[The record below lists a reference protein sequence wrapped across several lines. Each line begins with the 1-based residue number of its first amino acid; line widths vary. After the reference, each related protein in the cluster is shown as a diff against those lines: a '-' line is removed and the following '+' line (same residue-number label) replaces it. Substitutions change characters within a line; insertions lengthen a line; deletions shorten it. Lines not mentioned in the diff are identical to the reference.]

1 MGFQVQAA
9 TQHRNGVAGAPFRI
23 AIVHDDENGRMLL
36 IDFSYPDGDTPNEGH
51 VAVVN
56 LDLAATG
63 NIFMHEQSDESGQ
76 PVPNTGG
83 NAWRGDVLGCE
94 YRQAISEHINRQA
107 DA

>member
-1 MGFQVQAA
+1 
-9 TQHRNGVAGAPFRI
+9 
-23 AIVHDDENGRMLL
+23 
-36 IDFSYPDGDTPNEGH
+36 
-51 VAVVN
+51 
-56 LDLAATG
+56 
-63 NIFMHEQSDESGQ
+63 MHEQSDESGQ